1 MINFFVRSYN
11 GGSILST
18 SNTSTTRYHAGVE
31 YGLRNLVIELVGVG
45 KLNKGN
51 LVLRFKIGSS

>member
-1 MINFFVRSYN
+1 MINFFVRSYS
-11 GGSILST
+11 GGSIWEFQIPQQLDAS
-18 SNTSTTRYHAGVE
+18 VE

-51 LVLRFKIGSS
+51 LVLMFKIGSS